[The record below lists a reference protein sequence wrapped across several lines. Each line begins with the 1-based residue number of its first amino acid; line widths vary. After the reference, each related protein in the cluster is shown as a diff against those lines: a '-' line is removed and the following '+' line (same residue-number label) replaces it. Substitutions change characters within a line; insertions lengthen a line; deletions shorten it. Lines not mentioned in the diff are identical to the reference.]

1 MSSDGLVNATVPTDA
16 TRYDLKSVS
25 GAWVSLRP
33 LPYGMLIE
41 RRDKA
46 SRMSMETSNRRNDNS
61 KLDIDMMQHQSR
73 IFEFQNCLIDH
84 NLSDDQGNKLNFSN
98 PSTLNLLDPKVG
110 QEIERLIDDLNQLE
124 EVDEETFTSA
134 PTPSSMGEK
143 NKPKESSA
151 GRT

>member
-16 TRYDLKSVS
+16 SRYDLTSVN

-46 SRMSMETSNRRNDNS
+46 SRMSMEAGGRRNDNA
-61 KLDIDMMQHQSR
+61 KLDIDMLQHQSR
-73 IFEFQNCLIDH
+73 IFEFQNCIIDH

-110 QEIERLIDDLNQLE
+110 QEIERLIDELNQLE
-124 EVDEETFTSA
+124 EIDEENFTSA
-134 PTPSSMGEK
+134 RTHSSTDDTTALKKSLG
-143 NKPKESSA
+143 
-151 GRT
+151 GGT